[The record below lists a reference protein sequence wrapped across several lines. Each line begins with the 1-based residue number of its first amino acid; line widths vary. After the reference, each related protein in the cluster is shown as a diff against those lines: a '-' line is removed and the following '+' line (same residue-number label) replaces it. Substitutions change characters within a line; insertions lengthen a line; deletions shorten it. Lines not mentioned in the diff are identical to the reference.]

1 MFTKRLLFLTNHRLV
16 SIMWKRNQALDC
28 QIFPLN
34 DAGPLAF
41 SRHVAELPG
50 APTYL
55 LTELVEEDF
64 RTDTIPHVIGRDRK
78 AILDRK
84 LGQIFRATPYRL
96 GLIQGREQ
104 EGRHDDRVL
113 YTAIT
118 NPDLIRPWVDLLTEL
133 GAPLAGIYSA
143 PLLSSE
149 LLRALKINA
158 EHVLLVSAETGGGLR
173 QSYFHHGHIKF
184 SRLTP
189 VSEIRREEL
198 AGFMADEVGKTWQY
212 LDSLRYFTRANA
224 LQVIVLAHADDQA
237 RIIAARPPISQV
249 HYNTVNIQHAALR
262 VGLTDQLTSSD
273 ATPIFIQ
280 LLGRQVPRGQFATR
294 DETRGMRTW
303 QQRHGLYIAS
313 AAILL
318 VSALSAGWN
327 VYEANVQQ
335 KQIERIDEQ
344 TKLLTQQQLAALQSR
359 PPTVV
364 SPAAMRDSVTLYE
377 ALIKTSPSP
386 TAVMRELSQVLA
398 LFPAV
403 RVQQI
408 AWGLSNDPNA
418 VPYYAPTTNPGDVSL
433 KSSRTE
439 GPAATPAPPSQQA
452 DSSGALNS
460 SYQVAV
466 IEADIYPFDGDYRR
480 ALKEMDRFEQALKSL
495 PGASA
500 SIMVRPVDLGSNATL
515 SGRAAGTNNP
525 AQARF
530 TVKLV
535 MELAKGPLT

>member
-16 SIMWKRNQALDC
+16 SVVWKRNQALDC

-34 DAGPLAF
+34 DAGRLAF
-41 SRHVAELPG
+41 SRHVAELPSP
-50 APTYL
+50 PTYL

-64 RTDTIPHVIGRDRK
+64 RADTIPHVVGRYRK

-84 LGQIFRATPYRL
+84 LSQIFRATPYRL
-96 GLIQGREQ
+96 GLVQGREQ

-118 NPDLIRPWVDLLTEL
+118 NPDLIRPWIDLLTEL
-133 GAPLAGIYSA
+133 GAPLAGVYSA
-143 PLLSSE
+143 PLLSTE
-149 LLRALKINA
+149 LLRMLKVNA
-158 EHVLLVSAETGGGLR
+158 EHVLLVSVEAGGGLR
-173 QSYFHHGHIKF
+173 QSYFQQGHIKF
-184 SRLTP
+184 SRMTP

-249 HYNTVNIQHAALR
+249 HYNTINIQHAAMR
-262 VGLTDQLTSSD
+262 IGLTDELTSSD

-280 LLGRQVPRGQFATR
+280 LLGRHAPRGQFATR

-303 QQRHGLYIAS
+303 QQRHGLYMAS
-313 AAILL
+313 AAVLF
-318 VSALSAGWN
+318 VSALWSGWN
-327 VYEANVQQ
+327 VYEASGQQ
-335 KQIERIDEQ
+335 KQIERIEAQ
-344 TKLLTQQQLAALQSR
+344 TKMLTQQQMAALQSR
-359 PPTVV
+359 PPTAV
-364 SPAAMRDSVTLYE
+364 SPAVMRDSVTLYE

-386 TAVMRELSQVLA
+386 TQVMRELSQVLA

-418 VPYYAPTTNPGDVSL
+418 VPRYTPTTNPVDGPL
-433 KSSRTE
+433 KSSRNE
-439 GPAATPAPPSQQA
+439 PAANPAPNPGQQA
-452 DSSGALNS
+452 DASGALNNN
-460 SYQVAV
+460 YQVAI

-480 ALKEMDRFEQALKSL
+480 ALMEMDRFEQALKSL
-495 PGASA
+495 PGANA
-500 SIMVRPVDLGSNATL
+500 SIMARPVDLGSNATL
-515 SGRAAGTNNP
+515 SGRAAGTNNL

-530 TVKLV
+530 TVKIV
-535 MELAKGPLT
+535 MELAKT